1 VAAGIPNQPLGSRVG
16 ILSIC
21 CPDIS
26 KGRIPLPLSAEM
38 GYPAANKQLKRGYIE
53 SWNLTIEHKLPAE
66 LMTSI
71 GYVGTQSINGFG
83 FIQLNASQTPGSGN
97 NGRPF
102 FAKFGR
108 TANTRLWDG
117 RNHSIYHALQATI
130 NRPFTGGLFLKGAYT
145 YSRAISE
152 AEYADWTTLP
162 WNALSQLSRNRAPA
176 VFNIPHM
183 LQLAYVY
190 ELPFGPDKTW
200 ATHGVGRTLLG
211 GWQINGIFS
220 AYQGRQY
227 TLSASGAS
235 LNMPGGNI
243 QTPDQ
248 VKPTVEKLGNVGDGT
263 FFDTSAFARVT
274 EVRFGTVGRNTMR
287 GPGVVNM
294 DASLFRTF
302 KLTEGLNMQFR
313 AEAFNVSNTPHFTNP
328 NGNVNSSNFGKVLGV
343 ANDPRSF
350 RFGLRLSF

>member
-1 VAAGIPNQPLGSRVG
+1 
-16 ILSIC
+16 
-21 CPDIS
+21 
-26 KGRIPLPLSAEM
+26 
-38 GYPAANKQLKRGYIE
+38 
-53 SWNLTIEHKLPAE
+53 
-66 LMTSI
+66 
-71 GYVGTQSINGFG
+71 
-83 FIQLNASQTPGSGN
+83 
-97 NGRPF
+97 
-102 FAKFGR
+102 
-108 TANTRLWDG
+108 
-117 RNHSIYHALQATI
+117 LQATL
-130 NRPFTGGLFLKGAYT
+130 NRRFTDGLFLKGAYT
-145 YSRAISE
+145 YSRALTD
-152 AEYADWTTLP
+152 AEYGDWTTLP

-176 VFNIPHM
+176 AFNIPHM

-190 ELPFGPDKTW
+190 ELPFGAGKNW
-200 ATHGVGRTLLG
+200 ATNGAAKAILG

-248 VKPTVEKLGNVGDGT
+248 VKDTVEKLGFVGDDGT

-294 DASLFRTF
+294 DVSLFRSF
-302 KLTEGLNMQFR
+302 RLTEKLDMQFR
-313 AEAFNVSNTPHFTNP
+313 AETFNVSNTPHFANP
-328 NGNVNSSNFGKVLGV
+328 NGNVNSSNFGKVLSV